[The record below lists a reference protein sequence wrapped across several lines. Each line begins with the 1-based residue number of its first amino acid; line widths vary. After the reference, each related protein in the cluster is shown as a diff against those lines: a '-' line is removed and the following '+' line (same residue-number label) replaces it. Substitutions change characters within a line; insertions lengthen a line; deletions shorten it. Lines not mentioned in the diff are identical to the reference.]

1 MKDFIKKE
9 KIKSCWVN
17 GHVKKSK
24 YPPGKFLLFHHVKT
38 VNEPFTQFM
47 QIHVMYV
54 LIETQERFEIQL
66 FNKNIDGELWKN

>member
-24 YPPGKFLLFHHVKT
+24 YPPGKFLLFHHVKNSQRAIYT
-38 VNEPFTQFM
+38 
-47 QIHVMYV
+47 IHADTCDVR
-54 LIETQERFEIQL
+54 LIETQGRFESSI
-66 FNKNIDGELWKN
+66 I